1 MKSRNDLNEALQFLH
16 QNYPDALV
24 NNNKYVIENEP
35 AEHCEIFKMTSMK
48 QSVFKNI
55 IYRKSSFENVALTG
69 STFDNV
75 TFVDS
80 KIVGNSFANCNF
92 TSTVIDGS
100 RATLSANNFSQSNF
114 EQSSFVRVKF
124 FRSGILNA
132 LYHKCDFTKVQ
143 FRGST
148 LEGTKFIGC
157 SFSDCDFG
165 NVNID
170 YSLFSK
176 NEYDKVVFPFYQ
188 IAYIIGAADFLRDDS
203 AQIYAQA
210 GDKKVSSR
218 EFFEQADRL
227 KIYYLDKSE
236 YFPACNLS
244 IAQQKFD
251 DAKRYLLIGI
261 EQALVNKNF
270 RMISNFCR
278 LAKYHG
284 MADERIKSKILKSMG
299 DFIQK
304 NNIPDSQLNFY
315 LIYIGNIKDILNEGA
330 GDSITLRYTI
340 KTNLNKDSA
349 DSVRRLNHMVNE
361 LNYELSKLK
370 NIEGYEVTVSNH
382 SPFEIALQI
391 ISVMVGLPPAIEAV
405 LKLIT
410 RIKGSSNKGIRQDE
424 DYVEIDADIQR
435 KYVDERIERMKRD
448 IIQLRKIYSDKELDE
463 HIVEVTQSLKTDL
476 EELYSKDIM
485 IYKIRKK
492 EN

>member
-1 MKSRNDLNEALQFLH
+1 M
-16 QNYPDALV
+16 
-24 NNNKYVIENEP
+24 
-35 AEHCEIFKMTSMK
+35 
-48 QSVFKNI
+48 
-55 IYRKSSFENVALTG
+55 
-69 STFDNV
+69 
-75 TFVDS
+75 
-80 KIVGNSFANCNF
+80 
-92 TSTVIDGS
+92 
-100 RATLSANNFSQSNF
+100 
-114 EQSSFVRVKF
+114 
-124 FRSGILNA
+124 
-132 LYHKCDFTKVQ
+132 
-143 FRGST
+143 
-148 LEGTKFIGC
+148 EGTKFIGC

-284 MADERIKSKILKSMG
+284 MADERIKSKILKSMD

-304 NNIPDSQLNFY
+304 KQHPRFATEFLPDLYRQYKRYSQRGRGRFDNPALY
-315 LIYIGNIKDILNEGA
+315 HKDQPQQRQCGQRSQIEPYGQR
-330 GDSITLRYTI
+330 TQLRT
-340 KTNLNKDSA
+340 
-349 DSVRRLNHMVNE
+349 
-361 LNYELSKLK
+361 
-370 NIEGYEVTVSNH
+370 
-382 SPFEIALQI
+382 FEIEKYRRI
-391 ISVMVGLPPAIEAV
+391 RSDCIE
-405 LKLIT
+405 
-410 RIKGSSNKGIRQDE
+410 SFPF
-424 DYVEIDADIQR
+424 
-435 KYVDERIERMKRD
+435 
-448 IIQLRKIYSDKELDE
+448 
-463 HIVEVTQSLKTDL
+463 
-476 EELYSKDIM
+476 
-485 IYKIRKK
+485 
-492 EN
+492 